1 LVLFS
6 GQPPINEKADII
18 RQFDTTVMPLFAT
31 GFIESLIG
39 ASYPLSKPSK
49 AHQLMEKGGHFGKIV
64 LLP

>member
-1 LVLFS
+1 
-6 GQPPINEKADII
+6 
-18 RQFDTTVMPLFAT
+18 MPLFAT

-49 AHQLMEKGGHFGKIV
+49 ANQLMEKGGHFGKIV